1 MTAGRGIGGDAAGG
15 PARHVPVL
23 LEEAM
28 SFLAPDAGG
37 VFVDGTF
44 GGGGYSQAILDTGAK
59 VIAIDHDPAAIARGR
74 ELNAKAKARLTLVE
88 GRFSGL
94 DAIARAHG

>member
-37 VFVDGTF
+37 VYIDGTF
-44 GGGGYSQAILDTGAK
+44 GGGGYTSAILKKGAE
-59 VIAIDHDPAAIARGR
+59 VIAIDRDPIAIARGAALR
-74 ELNAKAKARLTLVE
+74 TQSNGRLTLV
-88 GRFSGL
+88 
-94 DAIARAHG
+94 

>member
-28 SFLAPDAGG
+28 RFLAPDAGG
-37 VFVDGTF
+37 VFIDGTF
-44 GGGGYSQAILDTGAK
+44 GAGGYTSAILATGAA
-59 VIAIDHDPAAIARGR
+59 VIAIDRDPAAIARDDSLR
-74 ELNAKAKARLTLVE
+74 
-88 GRFSGL
+88 
-94 DAIARAHG
+94 